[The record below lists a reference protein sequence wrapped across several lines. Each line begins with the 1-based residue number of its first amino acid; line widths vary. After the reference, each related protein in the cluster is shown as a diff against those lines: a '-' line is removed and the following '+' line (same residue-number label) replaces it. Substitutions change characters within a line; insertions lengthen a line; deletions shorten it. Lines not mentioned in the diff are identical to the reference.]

1 MDLQFSMKIAKGPGE
16 ESMISKSQ
24 MEEEA
29 ARKRESEEAK
39 NKEEILKMLNGG

>member
-24 MEEEA
+24 MEEA

-39 NKEEILKMLNGG
+39 NKEEILKMLNVG